1 MKLRAPRCNDSVL
14 LMSVSDF
21 RRPISP
27 SAANAAPALK
37 VPMMIKT
44 PALSMSRDPF
54 RLRLHAFILRVPG
67 HSDEK
72 NKVQRGAHP
81 GQDRINARWGLQPAH
96 RQGNERYNKN
106 TEHDFVDW

>member
-21 RRPISP
+21 RRAISP

-37 VPMMIKT
+37 VPTMIKT

-67 HSDEK
+67 HSQEK
-72 NKVQRGAHP
+72 NEIRGGADP
-81 GQDRINARWGLQPAH
+81 GQNRVNARWRLHTAH
-96 RQGNERYNKN
+96 CQGNER
-106 TEHDFVDW
+106 